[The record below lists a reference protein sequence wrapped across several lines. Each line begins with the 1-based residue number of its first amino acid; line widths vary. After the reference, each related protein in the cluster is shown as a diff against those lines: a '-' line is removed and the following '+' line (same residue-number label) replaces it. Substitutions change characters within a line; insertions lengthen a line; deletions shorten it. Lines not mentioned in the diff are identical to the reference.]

1 MVKGLKRKVLWCK
14 KKKEKKEKKGKEGWL
29 PDSTFGRGYFLTNS
43 FYSSFK
49 VIDIPSKVAIFLG
62 TLTNI

>member
-1 MVKGLKRKVLWCK
+1 MVKGLKRKG
-14 KKKEKKEKKGKEGWL
+14 KKGREKGLAQPGQDSWL

-62 TLTNI
+62 ALANT